1 MFLVKINETVLL
13 NPAHIEAVGIDRS
26 SGHPP
31 AVYVNMVSD
40 VGYLV
45 EPYEGETSEATL
57 RRIRRQI
64 DLAFIYTEADG
75 TWTLP

>member
-26 SGHPP
+26 PGHPP
-31 AVYVNMVSD
+31 AVYVNMASD
-40 VGYLV
+40 VGYHV
-45 EPYEGETSEATL
+45 EPHEGETTEATL

-64 DLAFIYTEADG
+64 DLAFIYFEESKGWDT
-75 TWTLP
+75 P